1 MEDKLKDMKAME
13 SAESVKALDSQA
25 LDAVS
30 GGWEEPDG
38 SISEAGGEPC
48 HPRCKNSDC
57 VLVDTK
63 DGVFWRTNY
72 YYRCKKCG
80 MFTAVMGKDMVI
92 YSDFNLD
99 VLIDHLKKL

>member
-1 MEDKLKDMKAME
+1 MEDKIKDMEAME
-13 SAESVKALDSQA
+13 SAESVKGLDSQA

-57 VLVDTK
+57 VLIDTK

-80 MFTAVMGKDMVI
+80 NYFMKGWA
-92 YSDFNLD
+92 LD
-99 VLIDHLKKL
+99 GADNSFLHK